1 MVDEHWHHNIFQSC
15 ECRDQVVV
23 LEHEPNAMPSEL
35 GDLRVIKFAR
45 IVTLDEQASA
55 GRPVQQTYDVEQRAL
70 ARAGRADE
78 SHELA
83 FTKHEVIVVQDFDF
97 DRRADIVRLA
107 DVLETQDFGFV
118 IHGSP
123 PRGRAWQL

>member
-1 MVDEHWHHNIFQSC
+1 MNK
-15 ECRDQVVV
+15 R
-23 LEHEPNAMPSEL
+23 P
-35 GDLRVIKFAR
+35 R
-45 IVTLDEQASA
+45 

-83 FTKHEVIVVQDFDF
+83 FMKHEVNVVQDFDF

-123 PRGRAWQL
+123 PRDRAWQL